1 MFIVSQLAL
10 FCFLLGEPGLPG
22 ANGKDGERGKT
33 HCYQR
38 FQFNTSF
45 RISNLEI
52 LQVFNFLDSSSKDF
66 NEEGQ

>member
-10 FCFLLGEPGLPG
+10 FCYLLGELG